1 MAPGQYGVLVPNVAA
16 FDERYNAA
24 GTILV
29 LGVYSSH
36 LSNSGDT
43 VDIDEIGP
51 RASGTVAPLNGYL
64 PSYRVDHVK
73 YQITSPWPT
82 QADGDG
88 PALVRIDPAD
98 YGNDAQNWWASNV
111 GGTPGQPGLVLD
123 QSTPSIPANLAG
135 QALLSPTPEISLT
148 WLASSDPLS
157 YVASYDIYRDG
168 SFLGT
173 STTTSFVDT
182 SAAYGTNYTYTVAA
196 VNRDGYESSPCAG
209 IVLALPWVIG
219 DEPTSPT
226 TIEICFSEPLT
237 VSAALTKA
245 NYAVSGMTVSSVAMA
260 RNNTEV
266 ILTLSS
272 SMTSGTVY
280 TVNMSNLTTPS
291 GDPLPSPLTIT
302 FTYSTIYATSGGT
315 GSILWQYYQNISG
328 TGVSALTTADVYAN
342 DPSQTALVTS
352 FEAPYYNT
360 GNTNG
365 GETLSG
371 YITPPTTGYYIFTL
385 AAGDTGQ
392 LWLSSNSS
400 PANLEEIAEIDTN
413 TGYRDWSN
421 VGNLDQT
428 STLIYLTAG
437 TQYYIVALEKHG
449 SNLAVSSITRS
460 GTTATVTL
468 NNTSIGF
475 QNGESVDIAGAAQS
489 QYDGV
494 FAIAG
499 VTVNASAG
507 TTTFTYTV
515 SGSPA
520 SPATLLVPGQ
530 PITAGDDN
538 LSVRWEIPSATGGA
552 ATNWENNNSAI
563 PIPGARLSPAGIIP
577 DGTTP
582 PAPANFS
589 ATVTNSNTQITL
601 AWSPVLGLPS
611 GVAHYNVY
619 RNGTLD
625 TNLTWLTATSCV
637 DSSGISS
644 GTRYSYQVTA
654 VNFDGIE
661 GVKSAAVTA
670 VPVGIA
676 LIATPTTTSIEVQF
690 TEPVDLTTA
699 QTLANYT
706 ISGTPAVTITAAALQ
721 ADGYTVMLTLSSSTP
736 LGSSSYTLTISN
748 VKTRALAALGTLT
761 GTFSFGSA
769 QSAISV
775 DVRQSG
781 RRRLRHLLRRR
792 LDDHR
797 RRRRRLGRHRAVPL
811 RLHHRRDKLLRRL
824 DHPYRLLG
832 YGANSRGS
840 GSLVS
845 TFWLDQGRHHGA
857 GQHQRASAVHLR
869 RRDGRQRRDAPVGG
883 IGSPSHQLHHG
894 RKLGAPM
901 ARADL

>member
-1 MAPGQYGVLVPNVAA
+1 MELVNNSSQQTTVLGTPTFDAYSMDHPTATLAPGQYGVLVPNVAA

-392 LWLSSNSS
+392 LWLLVELQSRE
-400 PANLEEIAEIDTN
+400 PGGDR
-413 TGYRDWSN
+413 RDRYEHR
-421 VGNLDQT
+421 LP
-428 STLIYLTAG
+428 
-437 TQYYIVALEKHG
+437 
-449 SNLAVSSITRS
+449 R
-460 GTTATVTL
+460 
-468 NNTSIGF
+468 
-475 QNGESVDIAGAAQS
+475 
-489 QYDGV
+489 
-494 FAIAG
+494 
-499 VTVNASAG
+499 
-507 TTTFTYTV
+507 
-515 SGSPA
+515 
-520 SPATLLVPGQ
+520 LVQRGQ
-530 PITAGDDN
+530 PGPE
-538 LSVRWEIPSATGGA
+538 R
-552 ATNWENNNSAI
+552 
-563 PIPGARLSPAGIIP
+563 
-577 DGTTP
+577 P
-582 PAPANFS
+582 P
-589 ATVTNSNTQITL
+589 
-601 AWSPVLGLPS
+601 
-611 GVAHYNVY
+611 
-619 RNGTLD
+619 R
-625 TNLTWLTATSCV
+625 
-637 DSSGISS
+637 
-644 GTRYSYQVTA
+644 
-654 VNFDGIE
+654 
-661 GVKSAAVTA
+661 
-670 VPVGIA
+670 
-676 LIATPTTTSIEVQF
+676 
-690 TEPVDLTTA
+690 
-699 QTLANYT
+699 
-706 ISGTPAVTITAAALQ
+706 
-721 ADGYTVMLTLSSSTP
+721 ST
-736 LGSSSYTLTISN
+736 
-748 VKTRALAALGTLT
+748 
-761 GTFSFGSA
+761 
-769 QSAISV
+769 
-775 DVRQSG
+775 
-781 RRRLRHLLRRR
+781 
-792 LDDHR
+792 
-797 RRRRRLGRHRAVPL
+797 
-811 RLHHRRDKLLRRL
+811 
-824 DHPYRLLG
+824 
-832 YGANSRGS
+832 
-840 GSLVS
+840 
-845 TFWLDQGRHHGA
+845 
-857 GQHQRASAVHLR
+857 
-869 RRDGRQRRDAPVGG
+869 
-883 IGSPSHQLHHG
+883 
-894 RKLGAPM
+894 
-901 ARADL
+901 